1 MSPAAHA
8 LIASLRD
15 RGLTI
20 ATAESL
26 TGGLVCAAL
35 TDVPGASAVVRGGVV
50 GYATDAK
57 ASVLGVDPD
66 VLGRRGAV
74 DPEVARQMA
83 AGVCRVLASDV
94 GVSTTGV
101 AGPDAQDGQPV
112 GTVHIAVS
120 MAGSTRVSSLLLHG
134 DRPAIRRA
142 TVVAALDLV
151 SRVLDD
157 TAER

>member
-1 MSPAAHA
+1 M
-8 LIASLRD
+8 
-15 RGLTI
+15 
-20 ATAESL
+20 
-26 TGGLVCAAL
+26 
-35 TDVPGASAVVRGGVV
+35 
-50 GYATDAK
+50 
-57 ASVLGVDPD
+57 
-66 VLGRRGAV
+66 
-74 DPEVARQMA
+74 
-83 AGVCRVLASDV
+83 LASDV